1 MANEL
6 RIEAQLEYG
15 KSGVKE
21 SMHTSTFVDVSG
33 DSLNKT
39 IQEIATSNTQITAVA
54 SITAG
59 TGGAYG
65 YMFIKNLDS
74 SNYVEIADEDDTNYF
89 CKLKAGEFAMFR
101 AADSDYWGR
110 ANTAAVV
117 LEILI
122 IED

>member
-54 SITAG
+54 TIG
-59 TGGAYG
+59 TYG

-110 ANTAAVV
+110 ANTAAVD

>member
-6 RIEAQLEYG
+6 RIAAQLEYN
-15 KSGVKE
+15 KNGVKE
-21 SMHTSTFVDVSG
+21 SKNDSAFVDISG
-33 DSLNKT
+33 DSINKA

-54 SITAG
+54 TIG
-59 TGGAYG
+59 TYG
-65 YMFIKNLDS
+65 YMFFKNLDA
-74 SNYVEIADEDDTNYF
+74 SNYIEIADEDDTNYF

-110 ANTAAVV
+110 ANTAAVD